1 MRKWYITGLIAVV
14 CCGLY
19 AASPFWAAWSLR
31 EALRRGDAGAI
42 EHRVQWQSVRNSL
55 KTSIAKNAQLLAQ
68 ANEAGAS
75 IRPTMWQRV
84 KSAFGAPVLDRF
96 IEAYVTPEGLPQL
109 YRYNQLARRHLPG
122 RSEVAEPDGQ
132 QPWTERAAD
141 FYSRLKRAEFRSL
154 TRLELEIAD
163 RLTPGR
169 RFISVMELVGLSWR
183 LTEVH
188 VLADETALAAL
199 P

>member
-1 MRKWYITGLIAVV
+1 MRKWHIAGLIAI

-31 EALRRGDAGAI
+31 EALRSGDSGAI
-42 EHRVQWQSVRNSL
+42 EHRVQWHSIRTSL
-55 KTSIAKNAQLLAQ
+55 KTSIARNAQLLSE

-75 IRPTMWQRV
+75 IQPTMWQRV
-84 KSAFGAPVLDRF
+84 KSAFGATVLDRF

-109 YRYNQLARRHLPG
+109 FRYNQLARRHLAG
-122 RSEVAEPDGQ
+122 RPELEELEGRQ
-132 QPWTERAAD
+132 WTDRVAD

-163 RLTPGR
+163 RVTPGR
-169 RFISVMELVGLSWR
+169 RFISVMELVGLTWR

-188 VLADETALAAL
+188 VLPDETTLAAL
-199 P
+199 R